1 MSGRGEPGGHRD
13 RGDMI
18 GDRLPEKTMFKLIT
32 TVRGGAVNAP
42 AAYVQYASAD
52 EAREAAKA
60 LMHEHQRVVRVM
72 IVEEPSRFVEWMDRG

>member
-1 MSGRGEPGGHRD
+1 M
-13 RGDMI
+13 M
-18 GDRLPEKTMFKLIT
+18 GDRLPETTMFKLIT
-32 TVRGGAVNAP
+32 TVRGGAVNSP